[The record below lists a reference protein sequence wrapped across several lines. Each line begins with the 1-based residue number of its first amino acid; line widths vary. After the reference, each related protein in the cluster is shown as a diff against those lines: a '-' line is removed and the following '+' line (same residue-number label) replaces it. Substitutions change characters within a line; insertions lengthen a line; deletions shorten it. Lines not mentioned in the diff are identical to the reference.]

1 MKDTERSPL
10 GYYTIGIAALFLAGF
25 LLLVVLGAHSYRNTV
40 AVQDGN
46 MQTRAL
52 LSYLAT
58 IVKGNDSAG
67 SVTVAEGESGQVL
80 IVADGDSGYAFR
92 IYRREGL
99 LLEDYAALDSPLQPE
114 EAQTIGRTGLFRVE
128 KSGSLLTVETDAGRV
143 LLHLRSTGGDAA

>member
-58 IVKGNDSAG
+58 IVKGNESAG

-80 IVADGDSGYAFR
+80 TVADGDSGYAFR
-92 IYRREGL
+92 LYLQEGQL
-99 LLEDYAALDSPLQPE
+99 VEDYAAIDAPLDPTAGQIIGTTNTFAIEKDGARL
-114 EAQTIGRTGLFRVE
+114 TI
-128 KSGSLLTVETDAGRV
+128 ETDAGRAFV
-143 LLHLRSTGGDAA
+143 YLRGEGEAP